1 MSNYEYKTGHPI
13 LGVILGLLG
22 IAAAVLL
29 AYLTGVIG
37 GGVALLFGVIALIL
51 GIKSRKGGRGIAAI
65 VAGLLAVVLAVI
77 MTFTGVATVQTLRDK
92 AIASKPDSLVAK
104 YADKPYLGVLG
115 IVINIPKDEG
125 SLEQLTAE
133 MDALKLT
140 ENANGSQ
147 NGK

>member
-37 GGVALLFGVIALIL
+37 GGIALLFGVIALIL

-77 MTFTGVATVQTLRDK
+77 MTFTGVATVQTL
-92 AIASKPDSLVAK
+92 
-104 YADKPYLGVLG
+104 
-115 IVINIPKDEG
+115 INIPKDEG

>member
-37 GGVALLFGVIALIL
+37 GGIALLFGVIALIL
-51 GIKSRKGGRGIAAI
+51 GIKSR
-65 VAGLLAVVLAVI
+65 LLAVVLAFI

-125 SLEQLTAE
+125 TLEQLTAE